1 MEYRNLEQMRKD
13 YPDVNSAFWYAVRA
27 HRGQFRKDGATPYI
41 THPVEVAEIV
51 CTMTEVPSVVEAALL
66 HDVVEDTDVRI
77 NDVIRLFGV
86 YVGDLVADESE
97 NKRKGQSP
105 AATWRLRKEEAIRKI
120 AGAGSEAK
128 MISLADKLSN
138 LRSIQR
144 ALEQNG
150 DAVWTWFNNKNI
162 EDHAWYY
169 RSMRDQYI
177 GLKTTAAWKEYA
189 ALIDTIFSQVTTEEV
204 MKTDP
209 EEDLEDDINEG
220 LDELSEDVL
229 EEEPLVIQSTEDQ
242 SDYN

>member
-1 MEYRNLEQMRKD
+1 MRKD
-13 YPDVNSAFWYAVRA
+13 YPDVNSAFWYAVKA
-27 HRGQFRKDGATPYI
+27 HRGQLRKDGCTPYI

-86 YVGDLVADESE
+86 YVGDLVADETE
-97 NKRKGQSP
+97 NKRREQSP
-105 AATWRLRKEEAIRKI
+105 IATWRIRKEEAIRKI

-138 LRSIQR
+138 LRSIHHN
-144 ALEQNG
+144 LEEKG
-150 DAVWTWFNNKNI
+150 DIVWTWFHNSNI

-177 GLKTTAAWKEYA
+177 GLKSTAAWKEYA
-189 ALIDTIFSQVTTEEV
+189 ALIDQIFSQVITEDT
-204 MKTDP
+204 MKTDL
-209 EEDLEDDINEG
+209 DDDFDDDINEG
-220 LDELSEDVL
+220 LEELSEDVL
-229 EEEPLVIQSTEDQ
+229 EEVPLDVRSMEEQ